1 MLIVWQV
8 VCPPRFPSLSTLLVC
23 PPARRGAVQ
32 VVCPRG
38 ASPLCK
44 WCVPAVQT
52 WAPAFLGR
60 EQIGAGGEGQTGG
73 GGLFCFARAGY
84 AGF

>member
-32 VVCPRG
+32 VVCPRVFQSG
-38 ASPLCK
+38 VSPRWRKVVCPRGGDVSP
-44 WCVPAVQT
+44 C
-52 WAPAFLGR
+52 FLGP
-60 EQIGAGGEGQTGG
+60 EADWGKGQD
-73 GGLFCFARAGY
+73 
-84 AGF
+84 